1 MPTSPEFFHFYTF
14 TLPPPPPESQLYRLR
29 LRLYIISL
37 RDRSSAQHGKNPET
51 AHLDPKGWY
60 NWGSCCFY
68 LFLYFHISRRGM
80 LLGLRDIGYGKNH
93 RLRYS
98 NTPSL
103 LRYCMK
109 SLTNVLKKRRK
120 ANKEKKKN
128 TIPLRV
134 LSRRDSVEVLPE
146 GLEALGVPPRYPE
159 STHPCPTY
167 RWLRGRRWR
176 LVVGIC

>member
-1 MPTSPEFFHFYTF
+1 
-14 TLPPPPPESQLYRLR
+14 
-29 LRLYIISL
+29 
-37 RDRSSAQHGKNPET
+37 
-51 AHLDPKGWY
+51 
-60 NWGSCCFY
+60 
-68 LFLYFHISRRGM
+68 M
-80 LLGLRDIGYGKNH
+80 LSGLRDVGYGKNH

-98 NTPSL
+98 RAPSL

-134 LSRRDSVEVLPE
+134 LSRRDSVELLPE
-146 GLEALGVPPRYPE
+146 DLEALGVPPRYPE

-167 RWLRGRRWR
+167 R
-176 LVVGIC
+176 